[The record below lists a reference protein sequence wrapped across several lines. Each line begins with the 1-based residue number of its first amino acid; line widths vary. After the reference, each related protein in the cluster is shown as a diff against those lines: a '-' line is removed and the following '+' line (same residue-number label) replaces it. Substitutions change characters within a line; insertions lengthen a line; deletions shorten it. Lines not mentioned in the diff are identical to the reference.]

1 LLGRTVEDVAILLN
15 AVAGHDAADPA
26 SARRPA
32 SDYAAGLERG
42 IQGMRLGVERDYF
55 MRDIEPDARAAYEG
69 ALTLFKSLGAQL
81 MEVNLEAL
89 ESAPTAGLTI
99 LLAEAGALHQRRLR
113 ERGGDYDPATRKRLA
128 FGALIPARDYVRAA
142 SARRQVAGLL
152 RQTFEEYRLDALLT
166 PTLLA
171 GTLTMRE
178 YAAAQ
183 EGRAVPAALAG
194 QFRNCVPF
202 NLSGQP
208 ALTVPCGE
216 SERGL
221 PLGMQIAGRPY
232 QEERVLQIGRA
243 LEAAM
248 PRRGPAMPVEA
259 MQTATGAQGNPA

>member
-1 LLGRTVEDVAILLN
+1 
-15 AVAGHDAADPA
+15 
-26 SARRPA
+26 
-32 SDYAAGLERG
+32 
-42 IQGMRLGVERDYF
+42 
-55 MRDIEPDARAAYEG
+55 MRDIEPDARAVCEA
-69 ALTLFKSLGAQL
+69 ALTRFKSLGAQL
-81 MEVNLEAL
+81 IEVNLEAL
-89 ESAPTAGLTI
+89 EIGPTAGLTI

-142 SARRQVAGLL
+142 SARRRVAGLL
-152 RQTFEEYRLDALLT
+152 RQTFEDHRLDALLA

-171 GTLTMRE
+171 GTLTLRE

-183 EGRAVPAALAG
+183 EGGAVPAALAG

-208 ALTVPCGE
+208 VLTVPCGE
-216 SERGL
+216 SKRGL

-243 LEAAM
+243 LEGATL
-248 PRRGPAMPVEA
+248 RRGPALPVDA
-259 MQTATGAQGNPA
+259 MQTAARAQGNPAR